1 MRALIRG
8 EGGGDLFARPPNQFQ
23 QNSVDFGQVYSNGA
37 SLNQL
42 LDTKHS

>member
-1 MRALIRG
+1 MRALTR
-8 EGGGDLFARPPNQFQ
+8 GGGGGIYSPDPLTNF
-23 QNSVDFGQVYSNGA
+23 DFGQVYSNGA